1 MTHGDEELQLYTAEQ
16 VSLRDGMLVL
26 TTAKKTAMHGTK
38 EYVMLTPPPPNPP
51 STLLFILFFD
61 SRTLMVAL
69 CHTNTSQSHVLYC
82 PIYADVRAIY

>member
-38 EYVMLTPPPPNPP
+38 EYVMLTPPPSQPP
-51 STLLFILFFD
+51 INFAFYFIF
-61 SRTLMVAL
+61 
-69 CHTNTSQSHVLYC
+69 
-82 PIYADVRAIY
+82 

>member
-1 MTHGDEELQLYTAEQ
+1 MTHGDEELELYTAEQ

-26 TTAKKTAMHGTK
+26 TTAKKTAMHSTK
-38 EYVMLTPPPPNPP
+38 EYVMLTPP
-51 STLLFILFFD
+51 STLLFFSFFLD

>member
-1 MTHGDEELQLYTAEQ
+1 MTHGDEELELYTAEQ

-38 EYVMLTPPPPNPP
+38 EYVM
-51 STLLFILFFD
+51 F
-61 SRTLMVAL
+61 
-69 CHTNTSQSHVLYC
+69 SQSHVLYC